1 MTSLARLFLRDL
13 RYHGKGLASLTA
25 AACLI
30 CAVLTGAF
38 LIGDSVRG
46 TLMDNV
52 SANASVARYRQRL
65 PIPISS
71 PIRDGLGVLHVKG
84 FLADGIPVDV
94 YAVPDEALSG
104 RPIAGRDAWG
114 SPALA
119 KKLKLRDVAMIS
131 VRMQELSEIPAES
144 AMGKPPELRQ
154 TPFVWRG
161 EWDEPMSGVNFDDPQ
176 LAPYN
181 LFVSRTALV
190 QALDLPENAVNEV
203 WSQEPIRLSDDNL
216 WDLSGLY
223 FDTLHGWTILKS
235 RMYYL
240 PAPVVTASRAE
251 DAVRSI
257 TLFVESFKDSGGTE
271 LSYCFATAFSTNAND
286 LCTPEHGSVG
296 VSPAAAEHYTSPAEL
311 TVFTAGQFRQI
322 ERRTLEIPAGRGA
335 MNDLFD
341 DVTAAVCPDIPG
353 LTDSGDCSGWEA
365 AIPVDFDRIR
375 VEDEEYWDKYRNK
388 PKLYLNFEQAQKL
401 IAPPGLKLIDYDA
414 SGNARVAGTDSL
426 VTALIFQH
434 DVAHHRPED
443 VREMALKVLRTMPE
457 YNRVDDLMNTSA
469 DKVSRGVPFAPL
481 FLGLSFFLIV
491 SGLLVLAMLLKL
503 HIQDRAAELALLTD
517 YMPLK
522 RVRKFLLAE
531 FAAVLIPGMLA
542 GLLLGTLLCRF
553 QIFLLE
559 HSWNGIVLMEHIR
572 FHGRPVSYLIAFII
586 SAACAWAVVML
597 SVRRTSSN
605 QTKLARPH
613 SSLVRPVWRIGMLS
627 FVRLCRQYSL
637 CAVLLVLGYLG
648 TLGVGAFGIKSR
660 GEDAFGYAYVATT
673 LLPVVPNYDAPFPA
687 GGLPVRVHAA
697 DRADCSNLLLAAS
710 PTVYGADLKA
720 LTGDPGFL
728 ADASAAVDEGSLLWI
743 MRKKQ
748 HDAVDYPNGS
758 LTLDRVL
765 KASVFQGGILTGLK
779 TFERLFPETKGAQ
792 FFLIKS
798 ESDVPAWREY
808 LEPFGLEL
816 VSADE
821 FMARAERFQN
831 RYLAIF
837 LQLGLLGALLGFG
850 ALVLLMMRN
859 LRAREAETV
868 LLAETGWSRRML
880 VMLYLTE
887 NLCLFLGSA
896 GVSLLLLLL
905 LAAFASLNVAVL
917 LGGFL
922 FLTAAG
928 VLMIAGMI
936 ELYFL
941 PCHGV
946 YLKRFYLK
954 SLCYGDTCFR
964 YEQRSK
970 SLRLPHKK
978 ARDPPR

>member
-1 MTSLARLFLRDL
+1 MNSLARLFLRDL
-13 RYHGKGLASLTA
+13 RYHWKGFASLTA

-46 TLMDNV
+46 TLMDHV
-52 SANASVARYRQRL
+52 SANSAVARYRQRF
-65 PIPISS
+65 PIPVSS
-71 PIRDGLGVLHVKG
+71 PIQNAVGVLHVKG
-84 FLADGIPVDV
+84 FTKDGIPVDV
-94 YAVPDEALSG
+94 YALPDSG
-104 RPIAGRDAWG
+104 ISGRDARG
-114 SPALA
+114 SRALA
-119 KKLKLRDVAMIS
+119 KKLNLKDGEMIS

-161 EWDEPMSGVNFDDPQ
+161 EWSDQRAEADFDDPQ
-176 LAPYN
+176 LPPYN
-181 LFVSRTALV
+181 LFVSREALT
-190 QALDLPENAVNEV
+190 QALDLPEDSVNEV
-203 WSQEPIRLSDDNL
+203 WMQEPEVPSDDLL
-216 WDLSGLY
+216 WELSGL
-223 FDTLHGWTILKS
+223 TLGEWEGRPVLKS
-235 RMYYL
+235 QSYFL
-240 PAPVVTASRAE
+240 PKAVSDALPEKATPVL
-251 DAVRSI
+251 
-257 TLFVESFKDSGGTE
+257 TLFVETLTDGKTS
-271 LSYCFATAFSTNAND
+271 LSYCFAGAIRGDPVPVERGHILVSSGLKERFDGPVELSYFTSGSFRTIQRKTKKIEQAGTVDDSKIMD
-286 LCTPEHGSVG
+286 VLSPE
-296 VSPAAAEHYTSPAEL
+296 
-311 TVFTAGQFRQI
+311 
-322 ERRTLEIPAGRGA
+322 
-335 MNDLFD
+335 
-341 DVTAAVCPDIPG
+341 IPG
-353 LTDSGDCSGWEA
+353 LTDSADCFGWEA
-365 AIPVDFDRIR
+365 AIPIDFDRIR
-375 VEDEEYWDKYRNK
+375 DEDEAYWNEYRSK
-388 PKLYLNFEQAQKL
+388 PKLYLNFDEAQEMF
-401 IAPPGLKLIDYDA
+401 APGLCTAALFPADWTAD
-414 SGNARVAGTDSL
+414 RVRQET
-426 VTALIFQH
+426 
-434 DVAHHRPED
+434 
-443 VREMALKVLRTMPE
+443 LKTLRTMPE
-457 YNRVDDLMNTSA
+457 YSRVDDLMDTTA
-469 DKVSRGVPFAPL
+469 DKVNRGVPFAPL

-522 RVRKFLLAE
+522 RVRRFLLAE

-542 GLLLGTLLCRF
+542 GLAVGTLLCRI

-572 FHGRPVSYLIAFII
+572 FHGRPLSYLIAFVI
-586 SAACAWAVVML
+586 SLVCAWLVVTL
-597 SVRRTSSN
+597 SVRRSSSN

-673 LLPVVPNYDAPFPA
+673 LLPVVPDYDAPFPA
-687 GGLPVRVHAA
+687 GGLPVRVHAV
-697 DRADCSNLLLAAS
+697 DRADCSNLLLATN
-710 PTVYGADLKA
+710 PTVYGADLAA

-728 ADASAAVDEGSLLWI
+728 ADGSAAVDEGSLLWI

-748 HDAVDYPNGS
+748 HDPVDYPNGP

-765 KASVFQGGILTGLK
+765 KASVFQGGILTGLD
-779 TFERLFPETKGAQ
+779 TFERLFPETEGAQ

-798 ESDVPAWREY
+798 ETDVPAWREY

-816 VSADE
+816 CSTDE

-837 LQLGLLGALLGFG
+837 LQLGLLGALLGFS

-868 LLAETGWSRRML
+868 LLAETGWSHRML
-880 VMLYLTE
+880 VMMYLTE

-922 FLTAAG
+922 FLTVAG

-941 PCHGV
+941 PCEGV

-954 SLCYGDTCFR
+954 SLCYGNVCFR

-970 SLRLPHKK
+970 SLRLPRKK